1 MWNTSCTHK
10 EQLTPIPDTSNF
22 PAPISKIFRNKC
34 AISGCHNAASYMNAA
49 QLRLDTW
56 DHLFN
61 GYIYGSAVIPY
72 ASQFSPLMYYINTS
86 DANGLVAVPRMPL
99 SSASNPLAAL
109 SQDEYLTIKNWI
121 DAGAPDANGQIAF
134 STNATTRQKI
144 YIAHSSAC
152 NQVAVVDAKTKL
164 IMRYIPVGDAK
175 NFAAHDIESSD
186 DGRNV
191 YVPFF
196 QGAWVQKINTDSDKV
211 VGTANVGSV
220 TSGVDGKWSIV
231 IVSPDNSQLLVTGLQ
246 ANGFLESVNTSD
258 MSLLP
263 SKSVTSSSIFAYPHG
278 AAANATFDTFYASL
292 QNGNIINK
300 YWFISGRPHF
310 KQISV
315 DNKPITYSSI
325 PGITPDPH
333 QIEMSP
339 DYKRYFITCQNT
351 NEVRIMDA
359 KTDTL
364 IKVIPVGKFP
374 QEMTLCESK
383 NLLYVACMQ
392 DNNNPN
398 PGCIG
403 SIYIINT
410 NTLNV
415 DKVLYG
421 DFSQPHDMAVDE
433 QDGLLYVLSSNKGGT
448 AHHSSTCGTPGWYTV
463 FDLNTYVPDPR
474 RFEVLENSY
483 TINARF

>member
-1 MWNTSCTHK
+1 
-10 EQLTPIPDTSNF
+10 
-22 PAPISKIFRNKC
+22 
-34 AISGCHNAASYMNAA
+34 MNAA

-211 VGTANVGSV
+211 VG
-220 TSGVDGKWSIV
+220 
-231 IVSPDNSQLLVTGLQ
+231 LQ
-246 ANGFLESVNTSD
+246 
-258 MSLLP
+258 M
-263 SKSVTSSSIFAYPHG
+263 
-278 AAANATFDTFYASL
+278 
-292 QNGNIINK
+292 
-300 YWFISGRPHF
+300 
-310 KQISV
+310 
-315 DNKPITYSSI
+315 
-325 PGITPDPH
+325 
-333 QIEMSP
+333 
-339 DYKRYFITCQNT
+339 
-351 NEVRIMDA
+351 
-359 KTDTL
+359 
-364 IKVIPVGKFP
+364 
-374 QEMTLCESK
+374 
-383 NLLYVACMQ
+383 
-392 DNNNPN
+392 
-398 PGCIG
+398 
-403 SIYIINT
+403 
-410 NTLNV
+410 
-415 DKVLYG
+415 
-421 DFSQPHDMAVDE
+421 
-433 QDGLLYVLSSNKGGT
+433 
-448 AHHSSTCGTPGWYTV
+448 
-463 FDLNTYVPDPR
+463 
-474 RFEVLENSY
+474 
-483 TINARF
+483 